1 MSKKPIP
8 YNWSNDVTYLYYNDY
23 ISTSLKPSP
32 YDVSLIKTHPI
43 HPFTASSLLP
53 VAITPNLP
61 NPLVKIKYLKDQ
73 KDHPAYPG
81 NGLFATKDLKEST
94 LIISYNGNEARFIND
109 YRGIS
114 KKPNAIFHEYIDLNT
129 GMVNMGVWV
138 ISGIGKIKKGSEIL
152 VSYAISINNW
162 YLDRRM
168 KSEKIKSYL
177 KTICIDVGIDV
188 QDRKIVN
195 HSRRS
200 LFDMAILALDTNKS
214 TDINE
219 INNQAVNNKNAV
231 IIDLKDSYELPKEN
245 DVSTSKITQVIE
257 GSSMDLNSEIINKLN
272 INNDKLIDNSNS
284 NCSKRMGGINKIDKH
299 YSNKPIQKTQIT

>member
-152 VSYAISINNW
+152 VSYA
-162 YLDRRM
+162 
-168 KSEKIKSYL
+168 
-177 KTICIDVGIDV
+177 
-188 QDRKIVN
+188 
-195 HSRRS
+195 
-200 LFDMAILALDTNKS
+200 LDTNKS

>member
-32 YDVSLIKTHPI
+32 YDVSLIKTHPT

-152 VSYAISINNW
+152 VSYGKGFWKERS
-162 YLDRRM
+162 
-168 KSEKIKSYL
+168 
-177 KTICIDVGIDV
+177 KT
-188 QDRKIVN
+188 
-195 HSRRS
+195 
-200 LFDMAILALDTNKS
+200 
-214 TDINE
+214 
-219 INNQAVNNKNAV
+219 
-231 IIDLKDSYELPKEN
+231 
-245 DVSTSKITQVIE
+245 
-257 GSSMDLNSEIINKLN
+257 
-272 INNDKLIDNSNS
+272 
-284 NCSKRMGGINKIDKH
+284 
-299 YSNKPIQKTQIT
+299 

>member
-23 ISTSLKPSP
+23 IPTSLKPSP

-94 LIISYNGNEARFIND
+94 LIINYNGKVMPREGFDDSNNNYVLCFINKLCNEARFIND

-152 VSYAISINNW
+152 VSYGKGFWKERS
-162 YLDRRM
+162 
-168 KSEKIKSYL
+168 
-177 KTICIDVGIDV
+177 KT
-188 QDRKIVN
+188 
-195 HSRRS
+195 
-200 LFDMAILALDTNKS
+200 
-214 TDINE
+214 
-219 INNQAVNNKNAV
+219 
-231 IIDLKDSYELPKEN
+231 
-245 DVSTSKITQVIE
+245 
-257 GSSMDLNSEIINKLN
+257 
-272 INNDKLIDNSNS
+272 
-284 NCSKRMGGINKIDKH
+284 
-299 YSNKPIQKTQIT
+299 